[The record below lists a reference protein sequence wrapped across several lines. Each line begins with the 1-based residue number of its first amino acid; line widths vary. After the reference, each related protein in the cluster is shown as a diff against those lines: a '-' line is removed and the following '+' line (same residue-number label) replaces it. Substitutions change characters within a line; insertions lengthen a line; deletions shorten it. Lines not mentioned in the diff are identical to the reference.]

1 MKKNGTKVCYVL
13 LFDLFV
19 FSVIMMIMDKI
30 LNHTAAHVLAYAV
43 KNIYPNTKLA
53 IGPATDSGFY
63 YDFDF
68 ATPIKDEDLVKIE
81 AEMSRIIKEN
91 FKVERK
97 EVTRTEASRIIN
109 KNKEI
114 YKAELLQDIPRGQTI
129 TMYTIGNF
137 TDLCAGP
144 HVEYVKKIKAFKLTQ
159 ITGAYWRGDEKNKML
174 TRIYGVA
181 FASKNELEA
190 YNTWQEEVKKRDHN
204 KICRE
209 LGYYVSSELVGQGLP
224 LFTPAG
230 ATILRTMQR
239 FVEDEEIRRGYLH
252 VKTPSFAKSDMFKV
266 SGHWQHYKDSMFLI
280 GDEVLDENLMALRPM
295 TCPMHILLYRSELR
309 SYKDLPIRYAET
321 AKQFRNENSGEM
333 HGLIRLREY
342 TLSDGHIIVRPDQI
356 QQVVDECMEL
366 TNYFLGVLNMKDDV
380 TIRLSKWDPANKE
393 KYIDLPDAWEWS
405 QNEIRNALTR
415 NNLKFVEADGEA
427 AFYGPKI
434 DIQAKNTYGK
444 EDTLFTIQLDFALA
458 ERFGLTYI
466 DENGK
471 KAKPYL
477 IHRSSIGCYERT
489 LAMLIEKTMG
499 ALPVWLSPTQVK
511 IMNITNAQDEYCEQ
525 VNRALLSANIRS
537 VTDLRNEKIGLKI
550 REATLKKIPYSL
562 IIGAKEQETNTVA
575 VRTREGQD
583 LGQMPLDAFI
593 EMITKQVKEFK

>member
-1 MKKNGTKVCYVL
+1 
-13 LFDLFV
+13 
-19 FSVIMMIMDKI
+19 MDKI

-181 FASKNELEA
+181 FASKSELEA
-190 YNTWQEEVKKRDHN
+190 YNLWQEEVKKRDHN

-380 TIRLSKWDPANKE
+380 TIRLSKWDPANKD
-393 KYIDLPDAWEWS
+393 KYIDLPEAWEWS
-405 QNEIRNALTR
+405 QNEIRNALVR
-415 NNLKFVEADGEA
+415 NNLKFIEADGEA

-499 ALPVWLSPTQVK
+499 ALPVWLSPTQVRV
-511 IMNITNAQDEYCEQ
+511 MNITNAQDEYCEQ
-525 VNRALLSANIRS
+525 VNRALLVAGIRS

-583 LGQMPLDAFI
+583 LGQMSLEAFI
-593 EMITKQVKEFK
+593 DMITKQIKEFK

>member
-1 MKKNGTKVCYVL
+1 
-13 LFDLFV
+13 
-19 FSVIMMIMDKI
+19 MDKI

-68 ATPIKDEDLVKIE
+68 ATPIKDEDLPKIE
-81 AEMSRIIKEN
+81 AEMARIIKED
-91 FKVERK
+91 FAVERK

-114 YKAELLQDIPRGQTI
+114 YKVELLHDIPRGESI

-144 HVEYVKKIKAFKLTQ
+144 HVDRLSKIKAFKLTQ

-181 FASKNELEA
+181 FAKKSELDA
-190 YNTWQEEVKKRDHN
+190 YNLWQEEVKKRDHN

-209 LGYYVSSELVGQGLP
+209 LGYYTSSELVGQGLP
-224 LFTPAG
+224 LFTAEG
-230 ATILRTMQR
+230 ATILRIMQR

-252 VKTPSFAKSDMFKV
+252 VKTPSFAKSDLYKV

-280 GDEVLDENLMALRPM
+280 GDDVLNDNVMALRPM

-309 SYKDLPIRYAET
+309 SYKDLPMRFAET

-356 QQVVDECMEL
+356 QQVIDECMDL
-366 TNYFLGVLNMKDDV
+366 VKYILGVLNMEDDV
-380 TIRLSKWDPANKE
+380 SIRLSKWDPNNKE

-405 QNEIRNALTR
+405 QNEIRNALKAHK
-415 NNLKFVEADGEA
+415 LKFTEADGEA

-444 EDTLFTIQLDFALA
+444 EDTLFTIQLDFALS

-499 ALPVWLSPTQVK
+499 NLPVWLSPTQVRVL
-511 IMNITNAQDEYCEQ
+511 NITNAQDEYCEQ
-525 VNRALLSANIRS
+525 VKRALLAADIRTA
-537 VTDLRNEKIGLKI
+537 TDLRNEKIGLKI
-550 REATLKKIPYSL
+550 REATLKKIPYCL
-562 IIGAKEQETNTVA
+562 IIGAKEQEAGKVA

-583 LGQMPLDAFI
+583 LGQMTVEEFI
-593 EMITKQVKEFK
+593 AMVKQQVKEFK

>member
-1 MKKNGTKVCYVL
+1 M
-13 LFDLFV
+13 LFDLFEV
-19 FSVIMMIMDKI
+19 RDIMSIMDKI
-30 LNHTAAHVLAYAV
+30 LNHTAAHLLAYAV

-81 AEMSRIIKEN
+81 AEMNRIIKEN

-97 EVTRTEASRIIN
+97 EVTRTEAARIIN

-181 FASKNELEA
+181 FASKSELEA
-190 YNTWQEEVKKRDHN
+190 YNLWQEEVKKRDHN

-252 VKTPSFAKSDMFKV
+252 VKTPSFAKSDMYKV

-280 GDEVLDENLMALRPM
+280 GDEVLDESLMALRPM

-415 NNLKFVEADGEA
+415 NNLNFIEADGEA

-458 ERFGLTYI
+458 DRFGLTYI

-499 ALPVWLSPTQVK
+499 ALPVWLSPTQVRV
-511 IMNITNAQDEYCEQ
+511 MNITNAQDEYCEQ
-525 VNRALLSANIRS
+525 INKVLLSANIRS
-537 VTDLRNEKIGLKI
+537 SKDLRNEKIGLKI
-550 REATLKKIPYSL
+550 REATLKKIPY
-562 IIGAKEQETNTVA
+562 IVIVGAKEQETNTVA
-575 VRTREGQD
+575 IRTREGQD
-583 LGQMPLDAFI
+583 LGQMSLEAFI
-593 EMITKQVKEFK
+593 ELITNQVKEFK

>member
-1 MKKNGTKVCYVL
+1 MKV
-13 LFDLFV
+13 
-19 FSVIMMIMDKI
+19 MDKI

-68 ATPIKDEDLVKIE
+68 ATPIKDEDLAKIE
-81 AEMSRIIKEN
+81 AEMARIIKED
-91 FKVERK
+91 FTVERK
-97 EVTRTEASRIIN
+97 EVTRAEATRIIN

-114 YKAELLQDIPRGQTI
+114 YKVELLHDIPRGETI
-129 TMYTIGNF
+129 SMYTIGNF

-144 HVEYVKKIKAFKLTQ
+144 HVDRLSKIKAFKLTQ

-181 FASKNELEA
+181 FAKKSELEA
-190 YNTWQEEVKKRDHN
+190 YNLWQEEVKKRDHN

-209 LGYYVSSELVGQGLP
+209 LGYYTSSELVGQGLP
-224 LFTPAG
+224 LFTPEG
-230 ATILRTMQR
+230 STILRIMQR

-252 VKTPSFAKSDMFKV
+252 VKTPSFAKSDLYKV

-280 GDEVLDENLMALRPM
+280 GDEVLNDNVMALRPM

-309 SYKDLPIRYAET
+309 SYKDLPMRFAET

-356 QQVVDECMEL
+356 QQVIDECMDL
-366 TNYFLGVLNMKDDV
+366 TKYFLQVLKMEDDV
-380 TIRLSKWDPANKE
+380 SIRLSKWDPNNKA

-405 QNEIRNALTR
+405 QNEIRNALKAH
-415 NNLKFVEADGEA
+415 NLKFTEADGEA

-444 EDTLFTIQLDFALA
+444 EDTLFTIQLDFALS

-499 ALPVWLSPTQVK
+499 ALPVWLSPTQVRVL
-511 IMNITNAQDEYCEQ
+511 NITNAQDEYCEQ
-525 VNRALLSANIRS
+525 VKRTLMAADIRTA
-537 VTDLRNEKIGLKI
+537 TDLRNEKIGLKI
-550 REATLKKIPYSL
+550 REATLKKIPYCL
-562 IIGAKEQETNTVA
+562 IIGAKEQEANNVA

-583 LGQMPLDAFI
+583 LGQMSLDEFI
-593 EMITKQVKEFK
+593 ALVKKQVKEFN

>member
-1 MKKNGTKVCYVL
+1 
-13 LFDLFV
+13 
-19 FSVIMMIMDKI
+19 MDKV

-68 ATPIKDEDLVKIE
+68 ATPIKDDDLVKIE

-97 EVTRTEASRIIN
+97 EVTRTEAARLIN

-114 YKAELLQDIPRGQTI
+114 YKAELLHDIPRGQTI

-181 FASKNELEA
+181 FASKSELEA
-190 YNTWQEEVKKRDHN
+190 YNAWQEEVKKRDHN

-230 ATILRTMQR
+230 ATILRIMQR
-239 FVEDEEIRRGYLH
+239 FVEDEEIRRGYMH
-252 VKTPSFAKSDMFKV
+252 VKTPSFAKNDLYKV

-366 TNYFLGVLNMKDDV
+366 TSYFLKVLNMQDDV
-380 TIRLSKWDPANKE
+380 TIRLSKWDPANKD
-393 KYIDLPDAWEWS
+393 KYIDLPDAWKWS
-405 QNEIRNALTR
+405 QNEIRNALVR

-499 ALPVWLSPTQVK
+499 ALPVWLSPTQVR
-511 IMNITNAQDEYCEQ
+511 IMNITNAQDEYCASI
-525 VNRALLSANIRS
+525 NRALLNANIRS

-550 REATLKKIPYSL
+550 RESTLKKIPYNL

-583 LGQMPLDAFI
+583 LGQMSLEAFI

>member
-1 MKKNGTKVCYVL
+1 L

-19 FSVIMMIMDKI
+19 IRVIMITMDKI

-181 FASKNELEA
+181 FASKSELEA
-190 YNTWQEEVKKRDHN
+190 YNLWQEEVKKRDHN

-499 ALPVWLSPTQVK
+499 ALPVWLSPTQVR
-511 IMNITNAQDEYCEQ
+511 IMNITNAQDDYCEK
-525 VNRALLSANIRS
+525 VNRALLAANIRS
-537 VTDLRNEKIGLKI
+537 ATDLRNEKIGLKI

-583 LGQMPLDAFI
+583 LGQMSLEAFI
-593 EMITKQVKEFK
+593 DMITKQVKEFK

>member
-1 MKKNGTKVCYVL
+1 
-13 LFDLFV
+13 
-19 FSVIMMIMDKI
+19 
-30 LNHTAAHVLAYAV
+30 AV

-97 EVTRTEASRIIN
+97 EVTRTEASRLIN

-114 YKAELLQDIPRGQTI
+114 YKAELLQEIPRGQTI

-181 FASKNELEA
+181 FASKSELEA
-190 YNTWQEEVKKRDHN
+190 YNLWQEEVKKRDHN

-252 VKTPSFAKSDMFKV
+252 VKTPSFAKSDMYKV

-280 GDEVLDENLMALRPM
+280 GDEVLDESLMALRPM

-366 TNYFLGVLNMKDDV
+366 TSYFLGVLNMKDDV
-380 TIRLSKWDPANKE
+380 SIRLSKWDPANKE
-393 KYIDLPDAWEWS
+393 KYIDLPEAWEWS

-415 NNLKFVEADGEA
+415 NNLKFIEADGEA

-499 ALPVWLSPTQVK
+499 ALPVWLSPTQVR
-511 IMNITNAQDEYCEQ
+511 IMNITNAQDEYCNQ
-525 VNRALLSANIRS
+525 INQALLAANIRS

-593 EMITKQVKEFK
+593 AMITKQIKEFK

>member
-1 MKKNGTKVCYVL
+1 
-13 LFDLFV
+13 
-19 FSVIMMIMDKI
+19 MDKI
-30 LNHTAAHVLAYAV
+30 LNHTAAHILAYAV

-97 EVTRTEASRIIN
+97 EVTRTEASRLIN

-114 YKAELLQDIPRGQTI
+114 YKAELLQEIPRGQTI

-181 FASKNELEA
+181 FASKSELEA
-190 YNTWQEEVKKRDHN
+190 YNLWQEEVKKRDHN

-252 VKTPSFAKSDMFKV
+252 VKTPSFAKSDMYKV

-280 GDEVLDENLMALRPM
+280 GDEVLDESLMALRPM

-366 TNYFLGVLNMKDDV
+366 TSYFLGVLNMKDDV
-380 TIRLSKWDPANKE
+380 SIRLSKWDPTNKE
-393 KYIDLPDAWEWS
+393 KYIDLPEAWEWS

-499 ALPVWLSPTQVK
+499 ALPVWLSPTQVR
-511 IMNITNAQDEYCEQ
+511 IMNITNAQDEYCAQ
-525 VNRALLSANIRS
+525 INQALLAANIRS

-593 EMITKQVKEFK
+593 TMITKQIKEFK

>member
-1 MKKNGTKVCYVL
+1 
-13 LFDLFV
+13 
-19 FSVIMMIMDKI
+19 MDKI

-81 AEMSRIIKEN
+81 AEMNRIIKEN

-97 EVTRTEASRIIN
+97 EVTRTEAARIIN

-181 FASKNELEA
+181 FASKSELEA
-190 YNTWQEEVKKRDHN
+190 YNLWQEEVKKRDHN

-252 VKTPSFAKSDMFKV
+252 VKTPSFAKSDMYKV

-280 GDEVLDENLMALRPM
+280 GDEVLDESLMALRPM

-415 NNLKFVEADGEA
+415 NNLNFIEADGEA

-458 ERFGLTYI
+458 DRFGLTYI

-499 ALPVWLSPTQVK
+499 ALPVWLSPTQVRV
-511 IMNITNAQDEYCEQ
+511 MNITNAQDEYCEQ
-525 VNRALLSANIRS
+525 INKVLLSANIRS
-537 VTDLRNEKIGLKI
+537 SKDLRNEKIGLKI
-550 REATLKKIPYSL
+550 REATLKKIPY
-562 IIGAKEQETNTVA
+562 IVIVGAKEQETNTVA
-575 VRTREGQD
+575 IRTREGQD
-583 LGQMPLDAFI
+583 LGQMSLEAFI
-593 EMITKQVKEFK
+593 ELIINQVKEFK

>member
-1 MKKNGTKVCYVL
+1 
-13 LFDLFV
+13 
-19 FSVIMMIMDKI
+19 MDKI

-53 IGPATDSGFY
+53 IGPATESGFY

-68 ATPIKDEDLVKIE
+68 ATPIKDEDLLKIE
-81 AEMSRIIKEN
+81 AEMARIIKED
-91 FKVERK
+91 FTVERK

-114 YKAELLQDIPRGQTI
+114 YKVELLHDIPRGENI
-129 TMYTIGNF
+129 TMYTMGNF

-144 HVEYVKKIKAFKLTQ
+144 HVDRVGKIKAFKLTQ

-181 FASKNELEA
+181 FAKKSELDA
-190 YNTWQEEVKKRDHN
+190 YNAWQEEVKKRDHN

-209 LGYYVSSELVGQGLP
+209 LGYYTSSELVGQGLP
-224 LFTPAG
+224 LFTPEG
-230 ATILRTMQR
+230 STILRIMQR

-252 VKTPSFAKSDMFKV
+252 VKTPSFAKSDLYKV

-280 GDEVLDENLMALRPM
+280 GDEVLNDNVMALRPM

-309 SYKDLPIRYAET
+309 SYKDLPMRFAET

-356 QQVVDECMEL
+356 QQVIDECMDL
-366 TNYFLGVLNMKDDV
+366 VKYILNVLNMENDV
-380 TIRLSKWDPANKE
+380 AIRLSKWDPNNKE
-393 KYIDLPDAWEWS
+393 KYIDLPEAWEWS
-405 QNEIRNALTR
+405 QNEIRNALKAHK
-415 NNLKFVEADGEA
+415 LKFTEADGEA

-499 ALPVWLSPTQVK
+499 ALPVWLSPTQVRVL
-511 IMNITNAQDEYCEQ
+511 NITNAQDEYCEQ
-525 VNRALLSANIRS
+525 VKRALMSADIRTA
-537 VTDLRNEKIGLKI
+537 TDLRNEKIGLKI
-550 REATLKKIPYSL
+550 REATLKKIPYCL
-562 IIGAKEQETNTVA
+562 IIGAKEQEANKVA

-583 LGQMPLDAFI
+583 LGQMTVEEFI
-593 EMITKQVKEFK
+593 AMVKQQVKEFK

>member
-1 MKKNGTKVCYVL
+1 MKT
-13 LFDLFV
+13 
-19 FSVIMMIMDKI
+19 MDKV

-68 ATPIKDEDLVKIE
+68 ATPIKDEDLPKIE
-81 AEMSRIIKEN
+81 AEMARIIKED
-91 FKVERK
+91 FVVERK

-114 YKAELLQDIPRGQTI
+114 YKAELLHDVPRGEAI
-129 TMYTIGNF
+129 SMYTMGNF

-144 HVEYVKKIKAFKLTQ
+144 HVDRLSKIKAFKLTQ

-181 FASKNELEA
+181 FAKKSELDA
-190 YNTWQEEVKKRDHN
+190 YNLWQEEVKKRDHN

-209 LGYYVSSELVGQGLP
+209 LGYYTSSELVGQGLP
-224 LFTPAG
+224 LFTAEG
-230 ATILRTMQR
+230 STILRIMQR

-252 VKTPSFAKSDMFKV
+252 VKTPSFAKSDLYKV

-280 GDEVLDENLMALRPM
+280 GDDVLNDNVMALRPM

-309 SYKDLPIRYAET
+309 SYKDLPMRFAET

-356 QQVVDECMEL
+356 QQVIDECMDL
-366 TNYFLGVLNMKDDV
+366 VKYILGVLNMEDDV
-380 TIRLSKWDPANKE
+380 SIRLSKWDPNNKD

-405 QNEIRNALTR
+405 QNEIRNALKAHK
-415 NNLKFVEADGEA
+415 LKFTEADGEA

-499 ALPVWLSPTQVK
+499 ALPVWLSPTQVR
-511 IMNITNAQDEYCEQ
+511 ILNITNAQDDYCEQ
-525 VNRALLSANIRS
+525 IKRALLDADIRA

-550 REATLKKIPYSL
+550 REATLKKIPYCL
-562 IIGAKEQETNTVA
+562 IVGAKEQEANKVA
-575 VRTREGQD
+575 IRTREGQD
-583 LGQMPLDAFI
+583 LGQMSIDDFI
-593 EMITKQVKEFK
+593 ALVHKQVKEFK

>member
-1 MKKNGTKVCYVL
+1 
-13 LFDLFV
+13 
-19 FSVIMMIMDKI
+19 MDKI

-181 FASKNELEA
+181 FASKSELEA
-190 YNTWQEEVKKRDHN
+190 YNLWQEEVKKRDHN

-380 TIRLSKWDPANKE
+380 TIRLSKWDPANKD

-415 NNLKFVEADGEA
+415 NNLKFIEADGEA

-499 ALPVWLSPTQVK
+499 ALPVWLSPTQVR

-525 VNRALLSANIRS
+525 INRALLAANVRS

-550 REATLKKIPYSL
+550 REATLKKIPYSV

-583 LGQMPLDAFI
+583 LGQMPLEAFI
-593 EMITKQVKEFK
+593 EMITKQIKEFK

>member
-1 MKKNGTKVCYVL
+1 
-13 LFDLFV
+13 
-19 FSVIMMIMDKI
+19 MDKI

-53 IGPATDSGFY
+53 IGPATESGFY

-68 ATPIKDEDLVKIE
+68 ATPIKDDDLPKIE
-81 AEMSRIIKEN
+81 AEMARIIKED
-91 FKVERK
+91 FAVERK

-114 YKAELLQDIPRGQTI
+114 YKVELLHDIPRGENI
-129 TMYTIGNF
+129 TMYTMGNF

-144 HVEYVKKIKAFKLTQ
+144 HVDRVGKIKAFKLTQ

-181 FASKNELEA
+181 FAKKSELDA
-190 YNTWQEEVKKRDHN
+190 YNAWQEEVKKRDHN
-204 KICRE
+204 RICRE
-209 LGYYVSSELVGQGLP
+209 LGYYTSSELVGQGLP
-224 LFTPAG
+224 LFTPEG
-230 ATILRTMQR
+230 STILRIMQR

-252 VKTPSFAKSDMFKV
+252 VKTPSFAKSDLYKV

-280 GDEVLDENLMALRPM
+280 GDEVLNDNVMALRPM

-309 SYKDLPIRYAET
+309 SYKDLPMRFAET

-356 QQVVDECMEL
+356 QQVIDECMDL
-366 TNYFLGVLNMKDDV
+366 TKYFLQVLNMEDDV
-380 TIRLSKWDPANKE
+380 SIRLSKWDPNNKE

-405 QNEIRNALTR
+405 QNEIRNALKAHK
-415 NNLKFVEADGEA
+415 LKFTEADGEA

-499 ALPVWLSPTQVK
+499 ALPVWLSPTQVRVL
-511 IMNITNAQDEYCEQ
+511 NITNAQDEYCEQ
-525 VNRALLSANIRS
+525 VKRALMAADIRTT
-537 VTDLRNEKIGLKI
+537 TDLRNEKIGLKI
-550 REATLKKIPYSL
+550 REATLKKIPYCL
-562 IIGAKEQETNTVA
+562 IIGAKEQEANKVA

-583 LGQMPLDAFI
+583 LGQMTVEEFI
-593 EMITKQVKEFK
+593 AMVKQQVKEFK

>member
-1 MKKNGTKVCYVL
+1 
-13 LFDLFV
+13 
-19 FSVIMMIMDKI
+19 MDKI

-53 IGPATDSGFY
+53 IGPATESGFY

-68 ATPIKDEDLVKIE
+68 ATPIKDEDLPKIE
-81 AEMSRIIKEN
+81 AEMARIIKED
-91 FKVERK
+91 FVVERK

-114 YKAELLQDIPRGQTI
+114 YKVELLHDIPRGESI
-129 TMYTIGNF
+129 SMYTIGNF

-144 HVEYVKKIKAFKLTQ
+144 HVDRLSKIKAFKLTQ

-181 FASKNELEA
+181 FAKKSELEA
-190 YNTWQEEVKKRDHN
+190 YNLWQEEVKKRDHN

-209 LGYYVSSELVGQGLP
+209 LGYYTSSELVGQGLP
-224 LFTPAG
+224 LFTPEG
-230 ATILRTMQR
+230 ATILRIMQR

-252 VKTPSFAKSDMFKV
+252 VKTPSFAKSDLYKV

-280 GDEVLDENLMALRPM
+280 GDEVLNDNVMALRPM

-309 SYKDLPIRYAET
+309 SYKDLPMRFAET

-356 QQVVDECMEL
+356 QQVIDECMDL
-366 TNYFLGVLNMKDDV
+366 TKYFLRVLNMENDV
-380 TIRLSKWDPANKE
+380 SIRLSKWDPNNKE
-393 KYIDLPDAWEWS
+393 KYIDMPDAWEWS
-405 QNEIRNALTR
+405 QNEIRNALKAH
-415 NNLKFVEADGEA
+415 NLKFTEADGEA

-444 EDTLFTIQLDFALA
+444 EDTLFTIQLDFALS

-471 KAKPYL
+471 KAKPFL

-499 ALPVWLSPTQVK
+499 ALPVWLSPTQVRVL
-511 IMNITNAQDEYCEQ
+511 NITNAQDEYCEQ
-525 VNRALLSANIRS
+525 IKRALLAADIRA

-550 REATLKKIPYSL
+550 REATLKKIPYCL
-562 IIGAKEQETNTVA
+562 IIGAKEQEANKVA

-583 LGQMPLDAFI
+583 LGQMTVEEFI
-593 EMITKQVKEFK
+593 AMVRQQVKEFK

>member
-1 MKKNGTKVCYVL
+1 
-13 LFDLFV
+13 
-19 FSVIMMIMDKI
+19 MDKI

-53 IGPATDSGFY
+53 IGPATDAGFY

-68 ATPIKDEDLVKIE
+68 TTPIKDEDLPKIE
-81 AEMSRIIKEN
+81 AEMARIIKED
-91 FKVERK
+91 FTVERK

-114 YKAELLQDIPRGQTI
+114 YKVELLHDIPRGETI
-129 TMYTIGNF
+129 SMYTIGNF

-144 HVEYVKKIKAFKLTQ
+144 HVDRLSKIKAFKLTQ

-181 FASKNELEA
+181 FAKKSELEA
-190 YNTWQEEVKKRDHN
+190 YNIWQEEVKKRDHN

-209 LGYYVSSELVGQGLP
+209 LGYYTSSELVGQGLP
-224 LFTPAG
+224 LFTPEG
-230 ATILRTMQR
+230 STILRIMQR

-252 VKTPSFAKSDMFKV
+252 VKTPSFAKSDLYKV

-280 GDEVLDENLMALRPM
+280 GDEVLNDNVMALRPM

-309 SYKDLPIRYAET
+309 SYKDLPMRFAET

-356 QQVVDECMEL
+356 QQVIDECMDL
-366 TNYFLGVLNMKDDV
+366 TKYFLNVLNMEDDV
-380 TIRLSKWDPANKE
+380 SIRLSKWDPNNKA
-393 KYIDLPDAWEWS
+393 KYIDLPEAWEWS
-405 QNEIRNALTR
+405 QNEIRNALKAHK
-415 NNLKFVEADGEA
+415 LKFTEADGEA

-499 ALPVWLSPTQVK
+499 ALPVWLSPTQVRVL
-511 IMNITNAQDEYCEQ
+511 NITNAQDEYCEQ
-525 VNRALLSANIRS
+525 VKRALMAADIRTA
-537 VTDLRNEKIGLKI
+537 TDLRNEKIGLKI
-550 REATLKKIPYSL
+550 REATLKKIPYCL
-562 IIGAKEQETNTVA
+562 IIGAKEQEANKVA
-575 VRTREGQD
+575 VRTREGKD
-583 LGQMPLDAFI
+583 LGQMTVDEFI
-593 EMITKQVKEFK
+593 AMVKQQVKEFK

>member
-1 MKKNGTKVCYVL
+1 M
-13 LFDLFV
+13 LFDLFKV
-19 FSVIMMIMDKI
+19 RDIIFDMDKI

-81 AEMSRIIKEN
+81 AEMNRIIKEN

-181 FASKNELEA
+181 FASKSELEA
-190 YNTWQEEVKKRDHN
+190 YNVWQEEVKKRDHN

-230 ATILRTMQR
+230 TTILRTMQR

-252 VKTPSFAKSDMFKV
+252 VKTPSFAKSDMYKV

-280 GDEVLDENLMALRPM
+280 GDEVLDESLMALRPM

-380 TIRLSKWDPANKE
+380 TIRLSKWDSTNKD
-393 KYIDLPDAWEWS
+393 KYIDLPEAWEWS
-405 QNEIRNALTR
+405 QNEIRNALVR

-499 ALPVWLSPTQVK
+499 ALPVWLSPTQVR
-511 IMNITNAQDEYCEQ
+511 IMNITNAQDEYCNQ
-525 VNRALLSANIRS
+525 INKALLAANIRS
-537 VTDLRNEKIGLKI
+537 TTDLRNEKIGLKI
-550 REATLKKIPYSL
+550 REATLKKIPYS
-562 IIGAKEQETNTVA
+562 IIVGAKEQETNMVA

-583 LGQMPLDAFI
+583 LGQMPLEAFI
-593 EMITKQVKEFK
+593 ELITKQIKEFK

>member
-1 MKKNGTKVCYVL
+1 M
-13 LFDLFV
+13 LFDLFKV
-19 FSVIMMIMDKI
+19 RDIIFDMDKI

-81 AEMSRIIKEN
+81 AEMNRIIKEN

-97 EVTRTEASRIIN
+97 EVTRAEASRIIN

-181 FASKNELEA
+181 FASKSELEA
-190 YNTWQEEVKKRDHN
+190 YNLWQEEVKKRDHN

-230 ATILRTMQR
+230 TTILRTMQR

-252 VKTPSFAKSDMFKV
+252 VKTPSFAKSDMYKV

-280 GDEVLDENLMALRPM
+280 GDEVLDESLMALRPM

-380 TIRLSKWDPANKE
+380 TIRLSKWDSTNKD
-393 KYIDLPDAWEWS
+393 KYIDLPEAWEWS
-405 QNEIRNALTR
+405 QNEIRNALVR

-499 ALPVWLSPTQVK
+499 ALPVWLSPTQVR
-511 IMNITNAQDEYCEQ
+511 IMNITNAQDEYCNQ
-525 VNRALLSANIRS
+525 INKALLAANIRS
-537 VTDLRNEKIGLKI
+537 TTDLRNEKIGLKI
-550 REATLKKIPYSL
+550 REATLKKIPYS
-562 IIGAKEQETNTVA
+562 IIVGAKEQETNTVA

-583 LGQMPLDAFI
+583 LGQMPLEAFI
-593 EMITKQVKEFK
+593 ELITKQIKEFK

>member
-1 MKKNGTKVCYVL
+1 
-13 LFDLFV
+13 
-19 FSVIMMIMDKI
+19 MMIMDKI

-181 FASKNELEA
+181 FASKSELEA

>member
-1 MKKNGTKVCYVL
+1 M
-13 LFDLFV
+13 LFDLFKV
-19 FSVIMMIMDKI
+19 RDIIFDMDKI

-81 AEMSRIIKEN
+81 AEMNRIIKEN

-181 FASKNELEA
+181 FASKSELEA
-190 YNTWQEEVKKRDHN
+190 YNVWQEEVKKRDHN

-230 ATILRTMQR
+230 TTILRTMQR

-252 VKTPSFAKSDMFKV
+252 VKTPSFAKSDMYKV

-280 GDEVLDENLMALRPM
+280 GDEVLDESLMALRPM

-380 TIRLSKWDPANKE
+380 TIRLSKWDSANKE
-393 KYIDLPDAWEWS
+393 KYIDLPEAWEWS
-405 QNEIRNALTR
+405 QNEIRNALVR

-499 ALPVWLSPTQVK
+499 ALPVWLSPTQVR
-511 IMNITNAQDEYCEQ
+511 IMNITNAQDEYCNQ
-525 VNRALLSANIRS
+525 INKALLAANIRS
-537 VTDLRNEKIGLKI
+537 TTDLRNEKIGLKI
-550 REATLKKIPYSL
+550 REATLKKIPYS
-562 IIGAKEQETNTVA
+562 IIVGAKEQETNTVA

-583 LGQMPLDAFI
+583 LGQMPLEAFI
-593 EMITKQVKEFK
+593 ELITKQIKEFK

>member
-1 MKKNGTKVCYVL
+1 M

-181 FASKNELEA
+181 FASKSELEA

>member
-1 MKKNGTKVCYVL
+1 
-13 LFDLFV
+13 
-19 FSVIMMIMDKI
+19 MDKI

-181 FASKNELEA
+181 FASKSELEA
-190 YNTWQEEVKKRDHN
+190 YNLWQEEVKKRDHN

-415 NNLKFVEADGEA
+415 NNLKFIEADGEA

-499 ALPVWLSPTQVK
+499 ALPVWLSPTQVR
-511 IMNITNAQDEYCEQ
+511 IMNITNAQDDYCEK
-525 VNRALLSANIRS
+525 VNRALLTANIRS
-537 VTDLRNEKIGLKI
+537 ATDLRNEKIGLKI

-583 LGQMPLDAFI
+583 LGQMSLEAFI
-593 EMITKQVKEFK
+593 DMITKQVKEFK

>member
-1 MKKNGTKVCYVL
+1 MKT
-13 LFDLFV
+13 
-19 FSVIMMIMDKI
+19 MDKV

-68 ATPIKDEDLVKIE
+68 ATPIKDEDLPKIE
-81 AEMSRIIKEN
+81 AEMARIIKED
-91 FKVERK
+91 FVVERK

-114 YKAELLQDIPRGQTI
+114 YKAELLHDLPRGEAI
-129 TMYTIGNF
+129 SMYTMGNF

-144 HVEYVKKIKAFKLTQ
+144 HVDRLSKIKAFKLTQ

-181 FASKNELEA
+181 FAKKSELDA
-190 YNTWQEEVKKRDHN
+190 YNLWQEEVKKRDHN

-209 LGYYVSSELVGQGLP
+209 LGYYTSSELVGQGLP
-224 LFTPAG
+224 LFTAEG
-230 ATILRTMQR
+230 STILRIMQR

-252 VKTPSFAKSDMFKV
+252 VKTPSFAKSDLYKV

-280 GDEVLDENLMALRPM
+280 GDDVLNDNVMALRPM

-309 SYKDLPIRYAET
+309 SYKDLPMRFAET

-356 QQVVDECMEL
+356 QQVIDECMDL
-366 TNYFLGVLNMKDDV
+366 VKYILGVLNMEDDV
-380 TIRLSKWDPANKE
+380 SIRLSKWDPNNKD

-405 QNEIRNALTR
+405 QNEIRNALKAHK
-415 NNLKFVEADGEA
+415 LKFTEADGEA

-499 ALPVWLSPTQVK
+499 ALPVWLSPTQVR
-511 IMNITNAQDEYCEQ
+511 ILNITNAQDDYCEQ
-525 VNRALLSANIRS
+525 IKRALLDADIRA

-550 REATLKKIPYSL
+550 REATLKKIPYCL
-562 IIGAKEQETNTVA
+562 IVGAKEQEANKVA
-575 VRTREGQD
+575 IRTREGQD
-583 LGQMPLDAFI
+583 LGQMSIDDFI
-593 EMITKQVKEFK
+593 ALVHKQVKEFK

>member
-1 MKKNGTKVCYVL
+1 
-13 LFDLFV
+13 
-19 FSVIMMIMDKI
+19 MDKV
-30 LNHTAAHVLAYAV
+30 LNHSAAHVLAYAV

-68 ATPIKDEDLVKIE
+68 ATPIKDEDLSKIE
-81 AEMSRIIKEN
+81 AEMARIIKED

-114 YKAELLQDIPRGQTI
+114 YKAELLHDIPRGETI
-129 TMYTIGNF
+129 SMYTMGNF

-144 HVEYVKKIKAFKLTQ
+144 HVDHIGKIKAFKLTQ

-181 FASKNELEA
+181 FAKKSELEA
-190 YNTWQEEVKKRDHN
+190 YNAWQEEVKKRDHN
-204 KICRE
+204 RICRE
-209 LGYYVSSELVGQGLP
+209 LGYYTSSELVGQGLP
-224 LFTPAG
+224 LFTAEG
-230 ATILRTMQR
+230 TTILRIMQR

-252 VKTPSFAKSDMFKV
+252 VKTPSFAKSDLYKV

-280 GDEVLDENLMALRPM
+280 GDDVLNENVMALRPM

-309 SYKDLPIRYAET
+309 SYKDLPMRFAET

-356 QQVVDECMEL
+356 QQVVDECMDL
-366 TNYFLGVLNMKDDV
+366 TNYFLQVLNMKDDV
-380 TIRLSKWDPANKE
+380 TIRLSKWDPNNKD

-405 QNEIRNALTR
+405 QEEIRKALKR
-415 NNLKFVEADGEA
+415 NHLQFVEADGEA

-434 DIQAKNTYGK
+434 DVQAKNTYGK
-444 EDTLFTIQLDFALA
+444 EDTLFTVQLDFALA

-471 KAKPYL
+471 KAKPYI

-499 ALPVWLSPTQVK
+499 ALPVWLSPTQVR
-511 IMNITNAQDEYCEQ
+511 ILNITNAQDEYCEGIK
-525 VNRALLSANIRS
+525 RALLAANIRAK
-537 VTDLRNEKIGLKI
+537 TDLRNEKIGLKI
-550 REATLKKIPYSL
+550 REATLKKIPYCL
-562 IIGAKEQETNTVA
+562 IIGAKEQEANMVA

-583 LGQMPLDAFI
+583 LGQMSLDDFI
-593 EMITKQVKEFK
+593 AMIQKQVKEFK

>member
-1 MKKNGTKVCYVL
+1 M
-13 LFDLFV
+13 FA
-19 FSVIMMIMDKI
+19 MDKI

-68 ATPIKDEDLVKIE
+68 ATPIKDEDLPKIE
-81 AEMSRIIKEN
+81 AEMARIIKED

-97 EVTRTEASRIIN
+97 EVTRTEASRLIN

-114 YKAELLQDIPRGQTI
+114 YKAELLQDIPRGETI
-129 TMYTIGNF
+129 SMYTIGNF

-144 HVEYVKKIKAFKLTQ
+144 HVDYVNKIKAFKLTQ

-181 FASKNELEA
+181 FAKKSELEA
-190 YNTWQEEVKKRDHN
+190 YNVWQEEVKKRDHN

-224 LFTPAG
+224 LFTPEG
-230 ATILRTMQR
+230 STILRIMQR

-252 VKTPSFAKSDMFKV
+252 VKTPSFAKSDLYKV
-266 SGHWQHYKDSMFLI
+266 SGHWQHYKDSMFVL
-280 GDEVLDENLMALRPM
+280 GDEVLNDSVMALRPM

-366 TNYFLGVLNMKDDV
+366 TSYFLRVLNMQDDV

-444 EDTLFTIQLDFALA
+444 EDTLFTIQLDFALS

-499 ALPVWLSPTQVK
+499 ALPVWLSPTQVR
-511 IMNITNAQDEYCEQ
+511 IMNITNAQDAYCEQ
-525 VNRALLSANIRS
+525 VKKGLLAAGIRT

-550 REATLKKIPYSL
+550 REATLKKVPYCL
-562 IIGAKEQETNTVA
+562 IIGAKEQEANMVA

-583 LGQMPLDAFI
+583 LGQMTLDDFI
-593 EMITKQVKEFK
+593 AMVTKQVKEFK

>member
-1 MKKNGTKVCYVL
+1 M
-13 LFDLFV
+13 FA
-19 FSVIMMIMDKI
+19 MDKI

-53 IGPATDSGFY
+53 IGPATDAGFY

-68 ATPIKDEDLVKIE
+68 ATPIKDEDLPKIE
-81 AEMSRIIKEN
+81 AEMARIIKED

-114 YKAELLQDIPRGQTI
+114 YKAELLHDIPRGQTI

-144 HVEYVKKIKAFKLTQ
+144 HVEYVNKIKAFKLTQ

-181 FASKNELEA
+181 FAKKSELEA
-190 YNTWQEEVKKRDHN
+190 YNAWQEEVKKRDHN

-209 LGYYVSSELVGQGLP
+209 LGYYTSSELVGQGLP
-224 LFTPAG
+224 LFTPEG
-230 ATILRTMQR
+230 TTILRIMQR

-252 VKTPSFAKSDMFKV
+252 VKTPSFAKSDLYKV

-280 GDEVLDENLMALRPM
+280 GDDVLSENVMALRPM

-356 QQVVDECMEL
+356 QQVVDECMAL
-366 TNYFLGVLNMKDDV
+366 TNYFLKVLNMQDDV

-393 KYIDLPDAWEWS
+393 KYIDLPDAWKWS
-405 QNEIRNALTR
+405 QDEIRNSLMR
-415 NNLKFVEADGEA
+415 NKLKFVEADGEA

-471 KAKPYL
+471 KAKPYM

-499 ALPVWLSPTQVK
+499 ALPVWLSPTQVR
-511 IMNITNAQDEYCEQ
+511 ILNITNAQDDYCERVKQ
-525 VNRALLSANIRS
+525 ALVAAGVRA

-562 IIGAKEQETNTVA
+562 IIGAKEQEANMVA

-583 LGQMPLDAFI
+583 LGQMSIDDFI
-593 EMITKQVKEFK
+593 AMITKQVKEFK

>member
-1 MKKNGTKVCYVL
+1 
-13 LFDLFV
+13 
-19 FSVIMMIMDKI
+19 
-30 LNHTAAHVLAYAV
+30 
-43 KNIYPNTKLA
+43 
-53 IGPATDSGFY
+53 
-63 YDFDF
+63 
-68 ATPIKDEDLVKIE
+68 
-81 AEMSRIIKEN
+81 
-91 FKVERK
+91 
-97 EVTRTEASRIIN
+97 
-109 KNKEI
+109 
-114 YKAELLQDIPRGQTI
+114 
-129 TMYTIGNF
+129 
-137 TDLCAGP
+137 
-144 HVEYVKKIKAFKLTQ
+144 
-159 ITGAYWRGDEKNKML
+159 
-174 TRIYGVA
+174 
-181 FASKNELEA
+181 
-190 YNTWQEEVKKRDHN
+190 
-204 KICRE
+204 
-209 LGYYVSSELVGQGLP
+209 
-224 LFTPAG
+224 
-230 ATILRTMQR
+230 MQR

-499 ALPVWLSPTQVK
+499 ALPVWLSPTQVR
-511 IMNITNAQDEYCEQ
+511 IMNITNAQDDYCEK
-525 VNRALLSANIRS
+525 VNRALLAANIRS
-537 VTDLRNEKIGLKI
+537 ATDLRNEKIGLKI

-583 LGQMPLDAFI
+583 LGQMSLEAFI
-593 EMITKQVKEFK
+593 DMITKQVKEFK

>member
-1 MKKNGTKVCYVL
+1 L
-13 LFDLFV
+13 LFDLFI
-19 FSVIMMIMDKI
+19 FRDIISTMDKI
-30 LNHTAAHVLAYAV
+30 LNHTAAHILAYAV

-68 ATPIKDEDLVKIE
+68 ATPIKDDDLVKIE

-97 EVTRTEASRIIN
+97 EVTRTEASRLIN
-109 KNKEI
+109 KTKEI

-181 FASKNELEA
+181 FASKSELEA
-190 YNTWQEEVKKRDHN
+190 YNIWQEEVKKRDHN

-380 TIRLSKWDPANKE
+380 TIRLSKWDPNNKD
-393 KYIDLPDAWEWS
+393 KYIDLPEAWEWS

-499 ALPVWLSPTQVK
+499 ALPVWLSPTQVRV
-511 IMNITNAQDEYCEQ
+511 MNITNAQDEYCEK
-525 VNRALLSANIRS
+525 VNRSLLTANIRS

-583 LGQMPLDAFI
+583 LGQMSLEAFI
-593 EMITKQVKEFK
+593 DLITKQVKEFK

>member
-1 MKKNGTKVCYVL
+1 
-13 LFDLFV
+13 
-19 FSVIMMIMDKI
+19 MMVMDKI

-68 ATPIKDEDLVKIE
+68 ATPIKDEDLPKIE
-81 AEMSRIIKEN
+81 AEMARIIKED

-97 EVTRTEASRIIN
+97 EVTRTEASRLIN

-144 HVEYVKKIKAFKLTQ
+144 HVEYVNKIKAFKLTQ

-181 FASKNELEA
+181 FAKKSELEA
-190 YNTWQEEVKKRDHN
+190 YNVWQEEVKKRDHN

-209 LGYYVSSELVGQGLP
+209 LGYYTSSELVGQGLP
-224 LFTPAG
+224 LFTAEG
-230 ATILRTMQR
+230 TTILRIMQR

-252 VKTPSFAKSDMFKV
+252 VKTPSFAKSDLYKV

-280 GDEVLDENLMALRPM
+280 GDDVLNENVMALRPM
-295 TCPMHILLYRSELR
+295 TCPMHILLYRSELH
-309 SYKDLPIRYAET
+309 SYKDLPVRYAET

-356 QQVVDECMEL
+356 QQVVDECMDL
-366 TNYFLGVLNMKDDV
+366 TKYFLQVLKMEEDV
-380 TIRLSKWDPANKE
+380 SIRLSKWDPANKD
-393 KYIDLPDAWEWS
+393 KYIDLPDMWQWS
-405 QNEIRNALTR
+405 QDEIRKALVR
-415 NNLKFVEADGEA
+415 NHLKFTEADGEA

-477 IHRSSIGCYERT
+477 IHRSSVGCYERT

-499 ALPVWLSPTQVK
+499 ALPVWLSPTQVRVL
-511 IMNITNAQDEYCEQ
+511 NITNAQDEYCEQ
-525 VNRALLSANIRS
+525 IKKALLASDIRA

-562 IIGAKEQETNTVA
+562 IVGAKEQESNTVA

-583 LGQMPLDAFI
+583 LGQMSLDDFI
-593 EMITKQVKEFK
+593 AMIKKQVKEFK